1 MTWHRSARDNR
12 VWVSIDYEDI
22 DEMRAAIEADRIAC
36 GGGKPCED
44 MPSHNTG
51 YVTDEQAYTYRCP
64 SFSRWFNPE
73 THRMEGHA
81 HCTCDYCF

>member
-1 MTWHRSARDNR
+1 MWYRVQGQPRTW
-12 VWVSIDYEDI
+12 VTIDPDDI

-36 GGGKPCED
+36 GKGTPCSD
-44 MPSHNTG
+44 IPHHNTG
-51 YVTDEQAYTYRCP
+51 WARDDKAMTYRCL

-73 THRMEGHA
+73 TKQMEGHA